1 MRHVDLLIAAPA
13 DPAAHAGWGDV
24 HFARGLQLGLQ
35 CVGWTSRLLY
45 RDNLMASSPPPP
57 GSRLLVLRGKFAPTP
72 AWLSQQ
78 PYACRALWLIS
89 WPLNPSA
96 SELAGYDLLFVAS
109 SQDRPRIARLSGRPT
124 TTLLQATDFWHHG
137 DPDPATGGLLFVGNT
152 RGTIRPIV
160 QAFSQAGLPLEL
172 IGDGWNQLGI
182 NAAATSIANR
192 ELPQRYRRAL
202 AVLNDHHQA
211 MADYGYMNNRVFDVL
226 ACAVPVITDV
236 APGCPAELE
245 PAVVC
250 HPVGADPT
258 SSLER
263 AMAIREQG
271 SVLREVAR
279 QVREHHSFEAR
290 ARLLVEQLVRHCKG
304 QA

>member
-35 CVGWTSRLLY
+35 RVGWASRLLY

-57 GSRLLVLRGKFAPTP
+57 GSGLLVLRGKFAPP
-72 AWLSQQ
+72 AAWLTRQ
-78 PYACRALWLIS
+78 PYAFKALWLIS
-89 WPLNPSA
+89 WPLSPSA
-96 SELAGYDLLFVAS
+96 SELAAYDLLFVAS

-124 TTLLQATDFWHHG
+124 TTLLQATEFCHYG
-137 DPDPATGGLLFVGNT
+137 GPDPATGGLLFVGNT

-172 IGDGWNQLGI
+172 IGDGWHQLGI
-182 NAAATSIANR
+182 NASATSVANR
-192 ELPQRYRRAL
+192 ALPERYRRAL

-211 MADYGYMNNRVFDVL
+211 MADYGYMNNRIFDVL

-245 PAVVC
+245 PAVIC
-250 HPVGADPT
+250 HPAGGDPT
-258 SSLER
+258 ASLER
-263 AMAIREQG
+263 AMAARGRG
-271 SVLREVAR
+271 SLLSVVAG

-290 ARLLVEQLVRHCKG
+290 ARQLVKQLVHHCRV
-304 QA
+304 

>member
-1 MRHVDLLIAAPA
+1 
-13 DPAAHAGWGDV
+13 
-24 HFARGLQLGLQ
+24 
-35 CVGWTSRLLY
+35 
-45 RDNLMASSPPPP
+45 
-57 GSRLLVLRGKFAPTP
+57 
-72 AWLSQQ
+72 
-78 PYACRALWLIS
+78 
-89 WPLNPSA
+89 
-96 SELAGYDLLFVAS
+96 
-109 SQDRPRIARLSGRPT
+109 
-124 TTLLQATDFWHHG
+124 
-137 DPDPATGGLLFVGNT
+137 LLFVGNT

-182 NAAATSIANR
+182 NASATSIANR
-192 ELPQRYRRAL
+192 ELPQRYRGAL